1 MLQYKVVD
9 GPTLDILIKLNNS
22 DLFKNYRLVGGTAL
36 ALIQGHRK
44 SIDLDFFG
52 IEKIDS
58 DELITFLKSI
68 GKLREVKTSKRI
80 DSLFLDDVKID
91 IVSYPY
97 EWIDSPLIED
107 NLRLASK
114 KEIAAMKIAAIV
126 NRGTK
131 KDFIDL
137 NELLD
142 TFSLNEI
149 IDFYINKFKDSSIFF
164 ALKSVVYFDD
174 AEDQEMPFMFN
185 NITWQTVK
193 NNIKKAHASYMLQNE
208 VPGE

>member
-58 DELITFLKSI
+58 DELITLLKSI

-91 IVSYPY
+91 IVRYPY
-97 EWIDSPLIED
+97 
-107 NLRLASK
+107 
-114 KEIAAMKIAAIV
+114 V
-126 NRGTK
+126 
-131 KDFIDL
+131 
-137 NELLD
+137 
-142 TFSLNEI
+142 
-149 IDFYINKFKDSSIFF
+149 
-164 ALKSVVYFDD
+164 
-174 AEDQEMPFMFN
+174 
-185 NITWQTVK
+185 
-193 NNIKKAHASYMLQNE
+193 
-208 VPGE
+208 

>member
-9 GPTLDILIKLNNS
+9 GSTLDILIKLNNCT
-22 DLFKNYRLVGGTAL
+22 LFKNYRLVGGTAL
-36 ALIQGHRK
+36 ALMQGHRK

-58 DELITFLKSI
+58 VELITFLKSI
-68 GKLREVKTSKRI
+68 GKLKEIKTSKRI
-80 DSLFLDDVKID
+80 DSCFLDDVKID

-137 NELLD
+137 NELLNS
-142 TFSLNEI
+142 FNLKEI
-149 IDFYINKFKDSSIFF
+149 IDFYISKFNDSSVFF
-164 ALKSVVYFDD
+164 ALKSVLYFED
-174 AEDQEMPFMFN
+174 AEIEEMPFMFN

-193 NNIKKAHASYMLQNE
+193 DSIKKAHASYMTQNE
-208 VPGE
+208 LPSE

>member
-58 DELITFLKSI
+58 DELITLLKSI

-91 IVSYPY
+91 IVRYPY

-193 NNIKKAHASYMLQNE
+193 DNIKKAHASYMLQNE

>member
-9 GPTLDILIKLNNS
+9 GPTLDLLNKINES
-22 DLFKNYRLVGGTAL
+22 NLFNNYRLVGGTAL
-36 ALIQGHRK
+36 ALIHGHRK

-52 IEKIDS
+52 TEKIDPE
-58 DELITFLKSI
+58 DLLAFLQSI
-68 GKLREVKTSKRI
+68 GTVREFKTAKKI

-91 IVSYPY
+91 IVCYPY
-97 EWIDSPLIED
+97 DWIDSPLVED

-126 NRGTK
+126 NIGTK

-142 TFSLNEI
+142 TFSLHEI
-149 IDFYINKFKDSSIFF
+149 IDFYISKFKDSSIFF
-164 ALKSVVYFDD
+164 ALKSVLYFDD

-185 NITWQTVK
+185 NIDWQTVK
-193 NNIKKAHASYMLQNE
+193 DNIKKAHASYMLQNE